1 VSAQHLEIGSGLR
14 LPLSAVTQTTSILG
28 KRGVGKTSLA
38 VVLAEELLEQNLQV
52 VAIDPVGV
60 WWGLRSSADGKRAGH
75 AILVLGGEHGD
86 LPLEPASGR
95 LVADFVVA
103 KAASVVLD
111 VGEFSKTD
119 QARFVADFLE
129 RLYQKNRTPLH
140 LIIDEADA
148 FAPQRVHA
156 GIARCFGAVDTAVR
170 RGRARGLGVT
180 LVTQRSAAINKD
192 VLTQT
197 EVLVAFRT
205 LAPQDRAAIE
215 AWIEVHADESN
226 TAAKVLASLST
237 LEVGEAWFWS
247 PAWLKILQRVKVRP
261 RRTFDSSATPEV
273 GRTAQAPRALAP
285 VDLDALRGALSQLV
299 EKAEREDPRK
309 LQAKVA
315 QLERELARG
324 KGTPAPA
331 ARTERVEVPTLPS
344 ADRRTLE
351 RVLTA
356 IGRLETAAERLATDA
371 KAAGDLLNGILR
383 PEMNGTGSEVSTPR
397 ARGAAAGPP
406 GPASAPRAGA
416 PARPQAPRPVARA
429 GAGAG
434 APQLDKA
441 ERAILTVL
449 AQHQHQAGCTLE
461 RLAIL
466 AGYAPSGGGFRNAL
480 SSLRQAELLEG
491 SNTGTMRI
499 TDAGL
504 DALDGEWDEL
514 PSGDA
519 LVEYWLSHRAL
530 GAAER
535 AILRC
540 LVDAAPDG
548 LELTKIA
555 ARANYA
561 PDGGG
566 FRNALSRLRTMGL
579 LEGRN
584 SDFMRASS
592 HLTGSRSGA
601 A

>member
-1 VSAQHLEIGSGLR
+1 VSAQHLEIGNGLR

-315 QLERELARG
+315 QLERELSRTKA
-324 KGTPAPA
+324 TPAPAPA
-331 ARTERVEVPTLPS
+331 ARAQRIEVQTLPS

-371 KAAGDLLNGILR
+371 RAAGDLLNGILR
-383 PEMNGTGSEVSTPR
+383 PEMNGAGSDASTPR
-397 ARGAAAGPP
+397 APGTTTGTAGPV
-406 GPASAPRAGA
+406 SAPRAGA
-416 PARPQAPRPVARA
+416 PARPQAPRPAARA
-429 GAGAG
+429 AAGESR
-434 APQLDKA
+434 LDKA

-461 RLAIL
+461 RVAIL

-499 TDAGL
+499 TDGGL

-548 LELTKIA
+548 LEMTKIA

-584 SDFMRASS
+584 SEHMRASA